1 MRGKCC
7 RHSRVTSGKY
17 MHTSRGVF
25 ELRYFFSSH
34 VDGGDAGAVSS
45 VAIQAKIRRL
55 VKDEDPGNPL
65 SDARLAEIFSGEGI
79 PVARRTV
86 AKYREI
92 LGIAP
97 SNERRASSQR

>member
-1 MRGKCC
+1 MTGGK
-7 RHSRVTSGKY
+7 SRTPRAGS
-17 MHTSRGVF
+17 
-25 ELRYFFSSH
+25 
-34 VDGGDAGAVSS
+34 GAVSS

-55 VKDEDPGNPL
+55 VKDEDSANPL

-97 SNERRASSQR
+97 SNERRASPPK